1 MGTNYFAAKIEPGS
15 YCDCCGR
22 FDVEEKIHIGKS
34 SIGWCFSLHVIPEK
48 NLNSLNDWK
57 EYLKRKDI
65 EILDEYGGIY
75 GEEELFNIITK
86 RKRDDPLNWNQEM
99 LDKNSAE
106 PGPNNLVRHKI
117 GNHCIAHGE
126 GPWDLITGEFR

>member
-48 NLNSLNDWK
+48 NLNSLDDWK

-75 GEEELFNIITK
+75 GEEELVNIITK
-86 RKRDDPLNWNQEM
+86 RKRDDTLDWSQEM

-106 PGPNNLVRHKI
+106 LGPNNLARHKL
-117 GNHCIAHGE
+117 GDHCVAHGD